1 MFVESRTSSRPQ
13 ASELSRQGV
22 SNSYFPKDMENY
34 QSLKKKNKNG
44 TSAIGVQFAVSPV
57 SPEMIPM
64 GKAQSSARDLL
75 NSILD
80 TIIQIFGKI
89 YANNIL
95 LEYDYLIPEFLFL
108 VLGDCNIIR
117 ESCDRWGSSRIK
129 VSTAE

>member
-1 MFVESRTSSRPQ
+1 MFVDSRTSSRPQ
-13 ASELSRQGV
+13 ASESTRKGV

-34 QSLKKKNKNG
+34 QSLKRKNKKE

-64 GKAQSSARDLL
+64 GKAQSSARELL

-95 LEYDYLIPEFLFL
+95 LEYDYLIPAFLFL
-108 VLGDCNIIR
+108 VIGDCNVIR